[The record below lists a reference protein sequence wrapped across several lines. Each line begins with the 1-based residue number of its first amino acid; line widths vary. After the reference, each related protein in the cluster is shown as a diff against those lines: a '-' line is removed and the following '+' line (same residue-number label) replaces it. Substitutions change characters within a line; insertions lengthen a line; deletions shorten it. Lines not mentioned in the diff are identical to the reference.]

1 MALIDKAD
9 QLYTHANLDW
19 DWSLQTSPHAATT
32 LNTTTRLTAS
42 KSRSRPASV
51 FRFKTRDPA
60 RANCTWPAEHTSV
73 LAFPGAGCFHRLQCS
88 ALRMHADAWL
98 FLLDSIFEV
107 CPAFCTLH
115 NHAAPAHTCARPR
128 CTARM
133 HPRIHALDHPRSF
146 VAFRPGASAAQ
157 RIGRSSEQ
165 MLHATRKHVQDMAHG
180 TCPRQRVLRGTLR
193 AAARRQPRSP
203 PPSRAPA
210 AAAHPRAQIYL

>member
-9 QLYTHANLDW
+9 QLYTHTNLDW
-19 DWSLQTSPHAATT
+19 DWSLQTSSHAATT

-51 FRFKTRDPA
+51 FRFKARDPA

-98 FLLDSIFEV
+98 FLLDPIFEV
-107 CPAFCTLH
+107 CPALCTLH
-115 NHAAPAHTCARPR
+115 NHATPAHTCARPR

-146 VAFRPGASAAQ
+146 VAFRPGASAQ
-157 RIGRSSEQ
+157 RCIGRCSEQ
-165 MLHATRKHVQDMAHG
+165 MLHATRKHVQAM
-180 TCPRQRVLRGTLR
+180 PRGTWTRPRAHWVALR
-193 AAARRQPRSP
+193 AAARRQPRLP
-203 PPSRAPA
+203 PPARAA
-210 AAAHPRAQIYL
+210 RRPRR